1 MNVSELVLRAA
12 RRRASWSWL
21 DSKRVMEELAA
32 RCELAL
38 DWDWEAPEGW
48 GSLKGEEGDEMI
60 VSGTLPLCVALAD
73 SPSAPMAA
81 ELGCEV
87 ITVSSWVT
95 PELSCSLEALTET
108 FGYPD
113 AFSSMD
119 VEEFSAQDLWYAAM

>member
-1 MNVSELVLRAA
+1 MNVSEVVMRAA

-38 DWDWEAPEGW
+38 DWDWEAPEEW
-48 GSLKGEEGDEMI
+48 GSLRREKGDEAI

-73 SPSAPMAA
+73 SPSAAMAA
-81 ELGCEV
+81 ESGCEV
-87 ITVSSWVT
+87 ITVSSWVA
-95 PELSCSLEALTET
+95 PELSCSLEALTEA

-119 VEEFSAQDLWYAAM
+119 TEAFSAQDLWYAAM